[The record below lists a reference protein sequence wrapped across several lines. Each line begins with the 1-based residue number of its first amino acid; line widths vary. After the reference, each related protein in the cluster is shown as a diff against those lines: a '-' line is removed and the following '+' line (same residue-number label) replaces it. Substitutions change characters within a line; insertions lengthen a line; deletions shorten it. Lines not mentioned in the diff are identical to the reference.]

1 MELTPG
7 QIDQLRDELLRAL
20 AKLERSM
27 KISDRA
33 ARPVELDQTAV
44 GRLSR
49 IDALQN
55 QGITQG
61 LQAREAARYAQV
73 THALQRLEQGT
84 YGRCTGCR
92 QTIPFERLLVFPE
105 ALTCAACGAG

>member
-1 MELTPG
+1 VLTPE
-7 QIDQLRDELLRAL
+7 QIEQLRDELLRAR

-33 ARPVELDQTAV
+33 AQPVKLDQTSV

-61 LQAREAARYAQV
+61 LRAREAARYANIME
-73 THALQRLEQGT
+73 ALQRIEKST
-84 YGRCTGCR
+84 YGRCAGCD
-92 QTIPFERLLVFPE
+92 QPIPFERLLVFPE
-105 ALTCAACGAG
+105 VLTCAACRS

>member
-1 MELTPG
+1 MELTPL
-7 QIDQLRDELLRAL
+7 QLEQLRDELLRARV
-20 AKLERSM
+20 KLERSM

-33 ARPVELDQTAV
+33 ARPVKLDQTSV

-73 THALQRLEQGT
+73 VEALQRIDQGI
-84 YGRCTGCR
+84 YGACTGCE
-92 QTIPFERLLVFPE
+92 QPIPFERLLIFPE
-105 ALTCAACGAG
+105 VLTCAACGS